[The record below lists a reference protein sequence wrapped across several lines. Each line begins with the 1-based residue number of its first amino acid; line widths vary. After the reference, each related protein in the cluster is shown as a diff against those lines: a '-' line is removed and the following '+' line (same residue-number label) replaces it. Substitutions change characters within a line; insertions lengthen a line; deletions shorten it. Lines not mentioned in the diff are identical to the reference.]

1 MRTLRHV
8 ALIFFLFFTPDFH
21 PLLLAHLQEHSTHS
35 LIMCSNYSTYSRLS
49 AITCFS
55 QVCCRVKYRPRN
67 RKMNES
73 EKTNKYVGGDDNMSN
88 DGVELE
94 LSQRDFM
101 RLNNMYKK
109 LLKENDINGESYV
122 FDDFMRDVFALFLK
136 RLKYADVEVLKER
149 SC

>member
-1 MRTLRHV
+1 
-8 ALIFFLFFTPDFH
+8 
-21 PLLLAHLQEHSTHS
+21 
-35 LIMCSNYSTYSRLS
+35 
-49 AITCFS
+49 
-55 QVCCRVKYRPRN
+55 
-67 RKMNES
+67 MNES

>member
-1 MRTLRHV
+1 M
-8 ALIFFLFFTPDFH
+8 
-21 PLLLAHLQEHSTHS
+21 S
-35 LIMCSNYSTYSRLS
+35 
-49 AITCFS
+49 
-55 QVCCRVKYRPRN
+55 
-67 RKMNES
+67 
-73 EKTNKYVGGDDNMSN
+73 GGDDNMSN

-136 RLKYADVEVLKER
+136 RLKYADVEVLKEKA
-149 SC
+149 C